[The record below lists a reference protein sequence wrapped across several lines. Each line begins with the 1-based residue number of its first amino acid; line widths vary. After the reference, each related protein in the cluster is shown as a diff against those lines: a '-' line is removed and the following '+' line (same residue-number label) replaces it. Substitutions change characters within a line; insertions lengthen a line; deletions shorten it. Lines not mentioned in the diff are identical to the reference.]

1 MLVGI
6 IRGLALRIG
15 DTNKLAEQYWQEL
28 SVYKSLEL
36 YFLCAFSWDVLNIS
50 SLMNSLKQI
59 LYELIQFFFINSLQ
73 AITIQEEIVIN
84 EPITSK

>member
-1 MLVGI
+1 M
-6 IRGLALRIG
+6 
-15 DTNKLAEQYWQEL
+15 Y
-28 SVYKSLEL
+28 
-36 YFLCAFSWDVLNIS
+36 LCFSWDALNVS